1 MAQKIKT
8 HQSHVK
14 SPETENDEVVKL
26 WKDEAQSN
34 NNCFL
39 EWIDQTRNVHIH
51 PPEDT
56 LAVVVHVLSKRGAMF
71 IHETDGGDYVDGVGA
86 EDTESSVIVPWDN
99 QWYYDTGGCKN
110 GAWFAML
117 FVSSEVGTLDHKW
130 LGL

>member
-26 WKDEAQSN
+26 WKDETKQGMFTYILPKTHLPLLFMYSAKGEQCLYMRQMEVIMSTVLERRIRKVPSS
-34 NNCFL
+34 FL
-39 EWIDQTRNVHIH
+39 GTIN
-51 PPEDT
+51 
-56 LAVVVHVLSKRGAMF
+56 
-71 IHETDGGDYVDGVGA
+71 
-86 EDTESSVIVPWDN
+86 
-99 QWYYDTGGCKN
+99 GGCKN
-110 GAWFAML
+110 GARFAML